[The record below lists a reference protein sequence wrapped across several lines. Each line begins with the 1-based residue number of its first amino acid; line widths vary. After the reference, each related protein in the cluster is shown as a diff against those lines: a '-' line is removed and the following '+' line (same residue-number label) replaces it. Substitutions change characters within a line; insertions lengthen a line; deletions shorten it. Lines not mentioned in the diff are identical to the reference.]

1 MGNKSGQ
8 GRRQNSTVATQ
19 GDAFFGTSHS
29 ETFFGDHRQEQKSE
43 FDDFEGVRPTRID
56 TAQSSQFDFNPQ
68 STPDDSFFPV
78 SQMKKLEH
86 NFGGMEVSKWD
97 QSPAPV
103 TPNQDTF
110 VKPTQSGFERKPTIV
125 NSAFDY
131 PQQVQQVSTFD
142 QFSNFAPIQSNP
154 PPPPANPK
162 PTPTTTTVPMLYEE
176 SELI

>member
-1 MGNKSGQ
+1 M
-8 GRRQNSTVATQ
+8 
-19 GDAFFGTSHS
+19 
-29 ETFFGDHRQEQKSE
+29 
-43 FDDFEGVRPTRID
+43 RID

-86 NFGGMEVSKWD
+86 NFGGMEVSKRD

-131 PQQVQQVSTFD
+131 PQQVQAISTFD
-142 QFSNFAPIQSNP
+142 QFNNLAQTQPPAQSSP
-154 PPPPANPK
+154 LPPPANPK
-162 PTPTTTTVPMLYEE
+162 PTTTTNSAPMLYEE